1 MADRTDAERTRPPR
15 TQSADTT
22 NAGAS
27 AAEGRGAPPVVVGI
41 SGSSGALLGRRAVEV
56 LGELG
61 RPVHLTYT
69 PACRQV
75 WPEEVGHP
83 LDDDLAQWRARY
95 EVRVCEPDDFRAPM
109 SSGSF
114 PTSGMIVIPCSMRTV
129 SAIAYGTSSNL
140 LERAADVTIKE
151 GRRLVVVPR
160 EAPLSAIHLENLLR
174 LARWGSGYIAGGAA
188 PDRARALYEAAE
200 RAWREAGR
208 PGSPRF
214 VAATYFGLGPNAAEG
229 VGAYLRG
236 YYGPE
241 RGEQIAAG
249 APKTAQALKERI
261 QAFADSGVD
270 ELMCWPCIP
279 DLAQIDLLAEAI
291 G

>member
-1 MADRTDAERTRPPR
+1 MGDRTGATGRARSDDDQGAAPGGLP
-15 TQSADTT
+15 SAL
-22 NAGAS
+22 
-27 AAEGRGAPPVVVGI
+27 PIVVGI

-56 LGELG
+56 LGALA

-83 LDDDLAQWRARY
+83 LDDDLALWRERY
-95 EVRVCEPDDFRAPM
+95 GVRICEPDDFRAPM

-114 PTSGMIVIPCSMRTV
+114 PTAGMIVIPCSMRTV

-174 LARWGSGYIAGGAA
+174 LARLGVRVVPPIPQFYTRPQSADEIIDRIARRAVAQLDIPAA
-188 PDRARALYEAAE
+188 LPHSAR
-200 RAWREAGR
+200 W
-208 PGSPRF
+208 
-214 VAATYFGLGPNAAEG
+214 
-229 VGAYLRG
+229 
-236 YYGPE
+236 YGPT
-241 RGEQIAAG
+241 
-249 APKTAQALKERI
+249 AP
-261 QAFADSGVD
+261 
-270 ELMCWPCIP
+270 
-279 DLAQIDLLAEAI
+279 
-291 G
+291 